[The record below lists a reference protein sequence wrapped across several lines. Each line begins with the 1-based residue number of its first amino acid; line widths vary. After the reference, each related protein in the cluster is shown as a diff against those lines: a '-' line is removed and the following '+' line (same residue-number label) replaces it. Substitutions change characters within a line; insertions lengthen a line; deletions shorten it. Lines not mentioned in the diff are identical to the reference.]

1 MNENTGAS
9 SLVDFVKAI
18 ALCRRS
24 MNSISGEETPPISM
38 ESTLVELAA
47 ARGLEQF
54 YVPFD
59 KINYTH
65 KYKGKL
71 GFCYQAAYRLA
82 ESDSIFI
89 YCEGYAASE
98 KLSIPLAHAWCVNR
112 ETREVYD
119 PVWNTKKTRGNA
131 YCGLPMNLDFVIDVM
146 SHSKVYGVIDCLWQ
160 CKHLF
165 NARLGDIVHPDYKDI
180 IL

>member
-1 MNENTGAS
+1 MELNKSAS

-24 MNSISGEETPPISM
+24 MNSISGEETPPISI
-38 ESTLVELAA
+38 ESTLLDLAS
-47 ARGLEQF
+47 ARGLEQLYF
-54 YVPFD
+54 PFD

-71 GFCYQAAYRLA
+71 GFCYRAAYQLA

-98 KLSIPLAHAWCVNR
+98 QLSIPLAHAWCVNR

-119 PVWNTKKTRGNA
+119 PVWNTKRTRGNA
-131 YCGLPMNLDFVIDVM
+131 YCGLPMNLDFVG
-146 SHSKVYGVIDCLWQ
+146 KVIFHTKMYGVLDSLWQ

-165 NARLGDIVHPDYKDI
+165 NTPLGDIVHPDYKDI